1 MEDSCSPI
9 KMIGDVQ
16 VWGPWDGYMGRGTS
30 MLVFGRVGSGGQANC
45 HMAVMLGTFVVSSIL
60 H

>member
-16 VWGPWDGYMGRGTS
+16 VWGPWDGYMGQETS
-30 MLVFGRVGSGGQANC
+30 MFMFGGAGSSGQANC
-45 HMAVMLGTFVVSSIL
+45 GMEVMLGTFVVSSIL